1 MKSPLLKV
9 DVLKRKWR
17 NSIMATGTLWI
28 ASDMQIIS
36 WRADISLS
44 IHGKTKKFLAMVQ
57 TAPVANHPSAY
68 DLVLSTLCF
77 QDESVRYLVGKQF
90 TAQSIKGATQQ
101 GHAVISGTTLLA
113 QAQLVMQNWKKAWL
127 TLQSSYFQ
135 MEAYATGWTLQITS
149 IMFSRKCI
157 ITLMSLQPQ
166 PPFLM
171 TMVMKMTMINLQQ

>member
-90 TAQSIKGATQQ
+90 TAQSIKGATQK
-101 GHAVISGTTLLA
+101 GHAVISGTTLLG
-113 QAQLVMQNWKKAWL
+113 QAQLVLRNWKKAL
-127 TLQSSYFQ
+127 AYGAEFLLPDGSLCYGMDTADYFNHVLKE
-135 MEAYATGWTLQITS
+135 MYHHLNVTATATAILDDNGDEDD
-149 IMFSRKCI
+149 
-157 ITLMSLQPQ
+157 
-166 PPFLM
+166 
-171 TMVMKMTMINLQQ
+171 ND